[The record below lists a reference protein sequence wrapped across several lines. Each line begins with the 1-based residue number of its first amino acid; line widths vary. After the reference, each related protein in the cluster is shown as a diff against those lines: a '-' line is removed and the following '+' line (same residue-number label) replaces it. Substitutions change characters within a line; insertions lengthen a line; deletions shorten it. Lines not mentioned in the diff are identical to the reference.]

1 MRRAFDLL
9 KLLADGTEHAGE
21 DLAAELGVTRAAVW
35 NHVSRLRAEGVDID
49 ADGSHGYVLRGG
61 YDALEAAQISAQ
73 LAALGCARYNR
84 IETIEVTDSTNE
96 RLLQEQAAGDVHGRV
111 LFAEYQNA
119 GRGRR
124 GDRWMSP
131 PGSGLCFSLAWRFD
145 APPTTFSALS
155 LVVGVALVESLQPL
169 GIRDALLKWPNDI
182 VRGAGKMA
190 GILIEMRSE
199 LSGPSTTVI
208 GVGLNVS
215 LSTHARELIDRPSDD
230 FLSAGGSPLSRNVL
244 AASLLAGLATALDTF
259 AREGF
264 APFRDRWHA
273 LDALAARKVTL
284 ELGPRTVVGVARG
297 VDEHGALIIEHDG
310 QRERFMSG
318 HLLLE

>member
-35 NHVSRLRAEGVDID
+35 NHVSRLRAEG
-49 ADGSHGYVLRGG
+49 G
-61 YDALEAAQISAQ
+61 
-73 LAALGCARYNR
+73 YNR

-169 GIRDALLKWPNDI
+169 GVRDALLKWPNDI

-297 VDEHGALIIEHDG
+297 VDEHGALIIIGAHATGRYWKFAD
-310 QRERFMSG
+310 QERIGRGRQLVNLANHCDTLRRPF
-318 HLLLE
+318 